1 MDLGQPN
8 ELLLSVGFFN
18 NEHVKLA
25 QKTLFGSLSET
36 EHDRLDAFKRAV
48 IFKNQTTTTS
58 EGVLYNAESWKHR
71 NHEVSNYD
79 RFEGCENPYDLMDF
93 IPRQSVFLG
102 ERINQYHH

>member
-25 QKTLFGSLSET
+25 NKTLFGSLSET
-36 EHDRLDAFKRAV
+36 ENDRLDAFKRKV
-48 IFKNQTTTTS
+48 ILTNSKPTTS
-58 EGVLYNAESWKHR
+58 EGVLYNSESWKHR
-71 NHEVSNYD
+71 NHEISQYD
-79 RFEGCENPYDLMDF
+79 QFEGCENAYDLIDF
-93 IPRQSVFLG
+93 IPSQSAFLG